1 MSPATSPGCILIFF
15 SDFTSIVNDNV
26 DNLIAKELLWLS
38 ASSTSS
44 VWQQNCLHA
53 APLLWYQKARLKHH
67 SRSNGKIFFTYS
79 WCAFRDLDLEESG
92 LWQGSFWVSDAGI
105 ICFVYT
111 EINMSTSNLCKP
123 FSRSIVGKHIVYSCT
138 IFLCCLDD
146 PYRDP
151 NMNFKNHRVG

>member
-1 MSPATSPGCILIFF
+1 MGESGHFSGLHPDLLLRLYFNCQRQCWQSYCQRASLIVGVLNQLSLAAKLSPCC
-15 SDFTSIVNDNV
+15 
-26 DNLIAKELLWLS
+26 
-38 ASSTSS
+38 SSFVISEG
-44 VWQQNCLHA
+44 
-53 APLLWYQKARLKHH
+53 APQTPLQVKRQ
-67 SRSNGKIFFTYS
+67 IFFTYS

-123 FSRSIVGKHIVYSCT
+123 FSRSIVGKHIVHSCT
-138 IFLCCLDD
+138 IFFCCLDD

-151 NMNFKNHRVG
+151 NMNRVG

>member
-1 MSPATSPGCILIFF
+1 MCLRMSLSFNLLPNLGSIPTWASPATSPGCIPIFF

-67 SRSNGKIFFTYS
+67 SRSNGKIFFSHILGVPSETLI
-79 WCAFRDLDLEESG
+79 WKKVVCDRVLFEFRMQALY
-92 LWQGSFWVSDAGI
+92 V
-105 ICFVYT
+105 
-111 EINMSTSNLCKP
+111 LCTQ
-123 FSRSIVGKHIVYSCT
+123 RSI
-138 IFLCCLDD
+138 CL
-146 PYRDP
+146 PLIYASP
-151 NMNFKNHRVG
+151 SPVQ